1 MFILILRF
9 MLKKLFILINFY
21 YLLVIL
27 FLKNLNYK
35 WCINLLIFILKINL
49 LYLFFIFRDIKYYFL
64 SFIVYEKL

>member
-1 MFILILRF
+1 MYILILRF

-49 LYLFFIFRDIKYYFL
+49 LYLFFYIL
-64 SFIVYEKL
+64 